1 MSSKSNFSQPS
12 KSSLAPNNAFSSMME
27 HLAIKQRYKGTKF
40 TNITRQKITILAS
53 RALDV
58 SAIHGQVDR
67 SSLSSV
73 LRDLVKPGDENLR
86 EMNKKL
92 QNMLEEQLTKNMHLQ
107 KDLEA
112 LSQEIVRLSKEC
124 VPAHGSPQTPSKS

>member
-1 MSSKSNFSQPS
+1 MLVFCVARNGDGFVLGDPVSS
-12 KSSLAPNNAFSSMME
+12 
-27 HLAIKQRYKGTKF
+27 
-40 TNITRQKITILAS
+40 
-53 RALDV
+53 DV
-58 SAIHGQVDR
+58 SGAHGQVDR

-107 KDLEA
+107 KDLEV

-124 VPAHGSPQTPSKS
+124 VPSPDTEPGLDNVV